1 MNQGIFKLLLL
12 TSGTLLI
19 GFGLGL
25 IVGRE
30 IIVNQ
35 YQYLIGI
42 VGSLILGGFFLALG
56 RKKRLPKKDPSS
68 KKENSISDYPEG
80 EE

>member
-1 MNQGIFKLLLL
+1 MNESFLKPLLSIL
-12 TSGTLLI
+12 GTLLI

-56 RKKRLPKKDPSS
+56 RNKKPKNKIS
-68 KKENSISDYPEG
+68 KFEEENNTNNYSEEKE
-80 EE
+80 

>member
-56 RKKRLPKKDPSS
+56 RKKQITKGRS
-68 KKENSISDYPEG
+68 
-80 EE
+80 

>member
-1 MNQGIFKLLLL
+1 MNENFLKSLLLVL
-12 TSGTLLI
+12 GILLI

-56 RKKRLPKKDPSS
+56 RKKKPS
-68 KKENSISDYPEG
+68 KKISKF
-80 EE
+80 EEEINTNNYSEEKE

>member
-1 MNQGIFKLLLL
+1 MNENFLKSLLLVL
-12 TSGTLLI
+12 GILLI

-56 RKKRLPKKDPSS
+56 RKKKPS
-68 KKENSISDYPEG
+68 KKISKFEEENNTNNYS
-80 EE
+80 EEKE